1 MGIRTTDI
9 GVHCML
15 YRALL
20 VLVTTI
26 FSGCATMSA
35 DQCATADWR
44 SLGFQDG
51 SRGETLALAERRGSA
66 CMEHGYV
73 MDRSTYEDGRNA
85 GLGQY
90 CTADTA
96 YSLGEAGQSYNG
108 VCSAHNE
115 QEFLAAY
122 NRGLDLHAFTSAVA
136 SAESELASA
145 RSRHDYLDSEL
156 DKYDDGYRDENLT
169 MEEHNNLV
177 LNLWA
182 ERRYL
187 EEEAIPYWIY
197 ANRFLEEQL
206 DEYQNKVAYNDASA
220 DAMEPRAF
228 PGPQAHDGPTS
239 ADARAMLQEVLGSL
253 QQ

>member
-1 MGIRTTDI
+1 
-9 GVHCML
+9 ML
-15 YRALL
+15 YRASL
-20 VLVTTI
+20 VLLTTV

-51 SRGETLALAERRGSA
+51 ARGETLAMAERRGNA
-66 CMEHGYV
+66 CLEHGYS
-73 MDRSTYEDGRNA
+73 MDRGTYEEGRNA

-90 CTADTA
+90 CTTETA
-96 YSLGEAGQSYNG
+96 YALGESGRSYNG
-108 VCSAHNE
+108 VCSAHSE

-122 NRGLDLHAFTSAVA
+122 NRGLDLHAFTSAAA

-145 RSRHDYLDSEL
+145 RSRHDYLDAEL
-156 DKYDDGYRDENLT
+156 DKYNDGYRDEDLT

-177 LNLWA
+177 LELWA

-197 ANRFLEEQL
+197 AHRFLDEQL
-206 DEYQNKVAYNDASA
+206 DEYQNKVAYGDPSA
-220 DAMEPRAF
+220 DTMEPRAF

-253 QQ
+253 QR